1 MIFFRDV
8 LAAVQLAGNGGPGS
22 DSFVMSLEPAIA
34 AKSSGTILQAD
45 GIADRVCGI
54 GISRLFAE
62 VERFAFGLTSSL
74 HLAQRRM

>member
-1 MIFFRDV
+1 
-8 LAAVQLAGNGGPGS
+8 
-22 DSFVMSLEPAIA
+22 MSLEPAIA

-45 GIADRVCGI
+45 GIADRVCRI

-74 HLAQRRM
+74 RLAQRRM